1 MKPVGFS
8 TSPNIVL
15 RLPMWRSRLML
26 FLLFV
31 AFVALVVRAF
41 WIQGPGNGFYE
52 AKAIKGVQRVID
64 MPATRGKILDRNGQ
78 LIATSLEAKAVIAYT
93 DNIPADLAP
102 EKITQLAKLLD
113 MSETDIKKR
122 FKDERNQ
129 VFLKRQV
136 DPEVAQQIRR
146 LEIPGIGLNN
156 EYRRHYPEG
165 EAMAHVIGFTNVED
179 RGQEGIELA
188 RDKDLAAQTGKRRV
202 VVDRLGRIVNDIAIL
217 QFPQNGQDLQLSIDS
232 KVQYIAYN
240 ALKSAVEKHKAKAGG
255 AVVLDVRTGEIL
267 ALANW
272 PSYNPNSRKA
282 LTGEQ
287 LRNRVLTD
295 TFEPGSTMKPFPV
308 ALVME
313 QGKVQADTNMVIGQ
327 KLSIGPKPIT
337 DAHLHGMLTVSQ
349 VIQKSS
355 NIGTAKL
362 ALQLEPREMWDLFAA
377 VGFGQAPNIGFPGT
391 VAGRLH
397 PTKNG
402 VKVIKRACL
411 LVMGF
416 QHHYFNWHART
427 PSLRE
432 MESLCQ
438 PQFFVTPN
446 TNREHGSF
454 LQKQQ

>member
-113 MSETDIKKR
+113 MSETEIKKR

-188 RDKDLAAQTGKRRV
+188 RDKDLAAQQV
-202 VVDRLGRIVNDIAIL
+202 A
-217 QFPQNGQDLQLSIDS
+217 QL
-232 KVQYIAYN
+232 Y
-240 ALKSAVEKHKAKAGG
+240 
-255 AVVLDVRTGEIL
+255 
-267 ALANW
+267 
-272 PSYNPNSRKA
+272 
-282 LTGEQ
+282 
-287 LRNRVLTD
+287 
-295 TFEPGSTMKPFPV
+295 
-308 ALVME
+308 
-313 QGKVQADTNMVIGQ
+313 
-327 KLSIGPKPIT
+327 
-337 DAHLHGMLTVSQ
+337 
-349 VIQKSS
+349 
-355 NIGTAKL
+355 
-362 ALQLEPREMWDLFAA
+362 
-377 VGFGQAPNIGFPGT
+377 
-391 VAGRLH
+391 
-397 PTKNG
+397 
-402 VKVIKRACL
+402 
-411 LVMGF
+411 
-416 QHHYFNWHART
+416 
-427 PSLRE
+427 
-432 MESLCQ
+432 
-438 PQFFVTPN
+438 
-446 TNREHGSF
+446 
-454 LQKQQ
+454 